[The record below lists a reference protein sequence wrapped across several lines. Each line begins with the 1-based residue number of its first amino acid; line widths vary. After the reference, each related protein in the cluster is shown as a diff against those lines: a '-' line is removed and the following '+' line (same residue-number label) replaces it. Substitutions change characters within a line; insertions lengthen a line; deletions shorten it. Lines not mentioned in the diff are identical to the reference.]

1 MFQFIDYETKKY
13 CEGGSESKWYVE
25 KANQRLKKCGLE
37 EIVILEIHPMECKN
51 INNAFLKTDVHGLVK
66 IADKRIETIL
76 RQKQLN

>member
-37 EIVILEIHPMECKN
+37 EIAILEIHPMECKN
-51 INNAFLKTDVHGLVK
+51 INNAFSKTGVHDLVK
-66 IADKRIETIL
+66 IADKRIENKL
-76 RQKQLN
+76 QKNT